1 MKMKTENKF
10 EIVFEMVF
18 PGGWIV
24 NPFYCE

>member
-18 PGGWIV
+18 PWDWIV